1 MNLKNLLSLLLA
13 VLLVAGCMRA
23 EPVAPVKYGE
33 AVTAVSDIAF
43 EFDDDLNGE
52 YLQLAIDR
60 SLNYYNNAGRDKI
73 YHLGEMTF
81 NASQLRESLLVLR
94 ESLRQGVRGAE
105 LKKQLLENF
114 TVYRSAGTSGG
125 GDVVF
130 TGYFEPMLEGSL
142 SPTEKYKYP
151 IYKVPPDLVNQRIS
165 RTETKI
171 SRLQNGVAVPY
182 YSRREIDI
190 DKALRGKDLELAWVD
205 NPVDLFFL
213 HIQGSGKIKLENG
226 SYLTVSATSSNGRPF
241 RSVARHMLDNGVIK
255 NKDASYRNIKRLLQD
270 KNDADLFEI
279 LSYNE
284 RYIFFRFVDKD
295 PIGALGEPVTPGRT
309 IATDPQYFPE
319 GAPAFIRLRKPVLD
333 RDGNLTPQRISF
345 SRFVFNQDKGSA
357 IKGPGR
363 VDLFCGF
370 GAEGELMAGSLK
382 ETGELYF
389 LIKK

>member
-1 MNLKNLLSLLLA
+1 MITKNIWPLLLA
-13 VLLVAGCMRA
+13 VLLAAGCMRA
-23 EPVAPVKYGE
+23 TPVPQVRYGE
-33 AVTAVSDIAF
+33 AVRVVSSAAF
-43 EFDDDLNGE
+43 TFEDDLDGE
-52 YLQLAIDR
+52 SLQLALDR
-60 SLNYYNNAGRDKI
+60 SLNYYNGAGRDKT

-81 NASQLRESLLVLR
+81 PASHLRESLLTLR
-94 ESLRQGVRGAE
+94 DILRQGVRGAE
-105 LKKQLLENF
+105 LKKQLTEKF
-114 TVYRSAGTSGG
+114 DIYQSAGTDGG
-125 GDVVF
+125 GAVVF
-130 TGYFEPMLEGSL
+130 TGYFEPLLEGSL
-142 SPTEKYKYP
+142 VRTEKYRYP
-151 IYKVPPDLVNQRIS
+151 LYRVPPDLINQRIS

-171 SRLQNGVAVPY
+171 SRLYNGESVPY
-182 YSRREIDI
+182 YSRRDI
-190 DKALRGKDLELAWVD
+190 DKNKILQGRSLELIWVD

-213 HIQGSGKIKLENG
+213 HIQGSGKIRLADG
-226 SYLTVSATSSNGRPF
+226 SFLTVSATSSNGRPF
-241 RSVARHMLDNGVIK
+241 RSVARHMLDNGIIQ
-255 NKDASYRNIKRLLQD
+255 NKDASYRNIKRLLKD
-270 KNDADLFEI
+270 KSDEELYDI

-284 RYIFFRFVDKD
+284 RCIFFRFVEKD

-319 GAPAFIRLRKPVLD
+319 GAPAFIRLSKPVLD
-333 RDGNLTPQRISF
+333 KEGNLTPRRISF